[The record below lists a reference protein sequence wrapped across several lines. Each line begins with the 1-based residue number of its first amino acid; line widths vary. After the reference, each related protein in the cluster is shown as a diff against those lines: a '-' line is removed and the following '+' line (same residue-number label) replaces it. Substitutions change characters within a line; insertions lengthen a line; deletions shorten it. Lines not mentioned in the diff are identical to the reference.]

1 MQSKNKENRDK
12 FIKLVTDNPYLEILP
27 FTSSEGCSDD
37 YNWWL
42 GEFGNSSIENVF
54 FPEERVCIGEDD
66 YEEHLMEY
74 TELTD
79 EEILEVIEKERK
91 QYIVLY
97 IDAL

>member
-1 MQSKNKENRDK
+1 MQSKKKENRDR

-37 YNWWL
+37 FNWWL

-54 FPEERVCIGEDD
+54 FTEERVCIGKDD

>member
-1 MQSKNKENRDK
+1 MQSKNKENRDR
-12 FIKLVTDNPYLEILP
+12 FIKLVTDNPHLEILP

-54 FPEERVCIGEDD
+54 FTEERVCIGEDV
-66 YEEHLMEY
+66 YEEHLMEH